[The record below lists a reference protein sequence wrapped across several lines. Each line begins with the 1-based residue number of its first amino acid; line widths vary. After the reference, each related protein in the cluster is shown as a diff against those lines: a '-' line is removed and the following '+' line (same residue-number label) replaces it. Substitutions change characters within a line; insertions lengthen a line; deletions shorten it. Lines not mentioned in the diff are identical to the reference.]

1 MTLMSD
7 DGFVVPIALEAST
20 VRRIVAAVVLQAFRD
35 VETRRAKSPAAKPK
49 ARELDAQEWLQ
60 DATSTRPFSYR
71 WCMDVLDAN
80 PLKPAPA
87 ARH

>member
-35 VETRRAKSPAAKPK
+35 VETMETRRAKSPAAKPK

-71 WCMDVLDAN
+71 WCMDVLDV
-80 PLKPAPA
+80 
-87 ARH
+87 